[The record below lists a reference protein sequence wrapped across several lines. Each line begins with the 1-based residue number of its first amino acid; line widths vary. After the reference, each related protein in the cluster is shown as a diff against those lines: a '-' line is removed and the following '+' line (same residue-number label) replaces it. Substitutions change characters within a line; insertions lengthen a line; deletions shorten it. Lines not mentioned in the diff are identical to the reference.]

1 MVNLILV
8 FLVNILRVMLI
19 KKLTEIF
26 LSVEDTHPKLLLCG
40 YGVYYLVSSI
50 TYFFFQISIVYELLN
65 LLCLMCLMMLYH
77 DTWKKRLLSVL
88 VVLSMDMG
96 CSLAVFFLFRKL
108 ALFQQYAVQALLLL
122 ICVNTISSISLPNQA
137 KEINTAGRHTVIL
150 IIIPAISL
158 SILVMMLY
166 NNIFGKMAAIVCM
179 ALLVVNLCVFYLYN
193 ALLENYIKLRENDIY
208 KQQTVAYQNQ
218 LDVILES
225 QSRIRALKHDM
236 KNHILA
242 LQALAQNGQKAEM
255 QDYLS
260 SMQKFMVNP
269 TEHVFTGNESIDSLL
284 NYKLQKAQSQLKT
297 VASKI
302 TIPEKL
308 DLHSFDLNVVLGNLL
323 DNAIEASAKTEEKIL
338 KLDLRCNKGILFLNI
353 GNSCIGVANGRKHT
367 MLTTKA
373 NQQDHGIGLANVRR
387 IVEKYHGDMDIRCD
401 HDFMEIEVMLY
412 IQDL

>member
-1 MVNLILV
+1 
-8 FLVNILRVMLI
+8 
-19 KKLTEIF
+19 
-26 LSVEDTHPKLLLCG
+26 
-40 YGVYYLVSSI
+40 
-50 TYFFFQISIVYELLN
+50 
-65 LLCLMCLMMLYH
+65 
-77 DTWKKRLLSVL
+77 
-88 VVLSMDMG
+88 
-96 CSLAVFFLFRKL
+96 
-108 ALFQQYAVQALLLL
+108 
-122 ICVNTISSISLPNQA
+122 
-137 KEINTAGRHTVIL
+137 
-150 IIIPAISL
+150 
-158 SILVMMLY
+158 
-166 NNIFGKMAAIVCM
+166 M